1 MSPNEAARQIGT
13 ELGQSNAKGDERL
26 AAALAQP
33 TTQHTE
39 VLCVKDQGSMWP
51 TLYVEGTSVRVGDV
65 EGTSATGGNA
75 VATAHR
81 LALCWNSHDAMV
93 DRISVLCAC
102 LRAACAYPATAHA
115 WDTWKAEI
123 EKAEA
128 LTHPTPP
135 NVPPVSP

>member
-1 MSPNEAARQIGT
+1 MNPNEAAKQIGT
-13 ELGQSNAKGDERL
+13 ELGQSNPKGDERL

-51 TLYVEGTSVRVGDV
+51 ALYVEGTSVRVGDV

-81 LALCWNSHDAMV
+81 LALCWNCHADLVSIARELARIGSETSGTMEHV
-93 DRISVLCAC
+93 DTRC
-102 LRAACAYPATAHA
+102 LLENARAAIA
-115 WDTWKAEI
+115 KASG
-123 EKAEA
+123 
-128 LTHPTPP
+128 H
-135 NVPPVSP
+135 

>member
-1 MSPNEAARQIGT
+1 MNPNEAAKRIGT
-13 ELGQSNAKGDERL
+13 ELGQSNPRGDARL
-26 AAALAQP
+26 AEALAQP

-39 VLCVKDQGSMWP
+39 VLCVKDHGSMWP

-81 LALCWNSHDAMV
+81 LALCWNSHADLLEACK
-93 DRISVLCAC
+93 SLVLWANDPTEQGYNNRCAAVSSA
-102 LRAACAYPATAHA
+102 RSAIA
-115 WDTWKAEI
+115 KA
-123 EKAEA
+123 
-128 LTHPTPP
+128 TPP